1 MRKTICF
8 VVGMIVIGT
17 LMLMP
22 SVQALAGI
30 AGISGAIS
38 ENFVPEYSRELSN
51 KIDSNTCSLT
61 STEQQNN
68 CTYEVRCD
76 CGKQTNGKQPKTA
89 ITTIKV
95 NCKDNSESKPA
106 TRLLSPQCVIKFKK
120 VHNRCDS
127 IQCF

>member
-38 ENFVPEYSRELSN
+38 ENFVPEYSRETL
-51 KIDSNTCSLT
+51 
-61 STEQQNN
+61 
-68 CTYEVRCD
+68 
-76 CGKQTNGKQPKTA
+76 KQ
-89 ITTIKV
+89 
-95 NCKDNSESKPA
+95 D
-106 TRLLSPQCVIKFKK
+106 R
-120 VHNRCDS
+120 
-127 IQCF
+127 